1 MKLFLSSHRCDS
13 AVPPVAIQNPKKH
26 LIPFVCSRITL
37 TPMLLSILP
46 LQMSDRDS
54 DEFSEGP
61 AGLGGDDESP
71 PPSPKDF
78 VDSSEDSEQK
88 KAAGRGR
95 GRGGKSKATIPASG
109 RGRAQRVTRSSGQAA
124 PKRKQVVSKAAIAKK
139 QKLIEAQAAK
149 HQIEETAY
157 AEYLSKAEQV
167 VDPEAMLRQQDKE
180 ILKEIGT
187 EMPQFLDR
195 TAEGDKSAQA
205 EKLKG
210 LVEMIGGTAA
220 PLQTGEEVEKRKR
233 LAGPTDKD
241 SDEEDVQP
249 TKRRKTK
256 KELAEEKEARKKEV
270 KIEIEALG

>member
-1 MKLFLSSHRCDS
+1 
-13 AVPPVAIQNPKKH
+13 
-26 LIPFVCSRITL
+26 
-37 TPMLLSILP
+37 
-46 LQMSDRDS
+46 MSDRDS

-124 PKRKQVVSKAAIAKK
+124 PKRKRVVSKAAIAKK

-167 VDPEAMLRQQDKE
+167 VDPEAMLRQQDKS
-180 ILKEIGT
+180 ILKEI
-187 EMPQFLDR
+187 
-195 TAEGDKSAQA
+195 
-205 EKLKG
+205 
-210 LVEMIGGTAA
+210 
-220 PLQTGEEVEKRKR
+220 
-233 LAGPTDKD
+233 
-241 SDEEDVQP
+241 
-249 TKRRKTK
+249 
-256 KELAEEKEARKKEV
+256 V
-270 KIEIEALG
+270 KCHSF